1 MSKYYIDDSVDF
13 NDAAISSDAFA
24 ALENYEQ
31 IARAYAHMI
40 RGTASELV
48 IRLAPDGALAAELTV
63 TSPSGGQAVFSM
75 LIPKGEWQFV

>member
-1 MSKYYIDDSVDF
+1 
-13 NDAAISSDAFA
+13 
-24 ALENYEQ
+24 
-31 IARAYAHMI
+31 MI